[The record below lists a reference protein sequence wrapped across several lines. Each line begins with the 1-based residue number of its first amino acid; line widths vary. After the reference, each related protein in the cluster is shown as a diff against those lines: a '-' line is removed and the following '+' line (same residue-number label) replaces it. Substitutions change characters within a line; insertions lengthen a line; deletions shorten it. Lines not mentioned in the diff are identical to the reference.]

1 MHACGGLYDM
11 PMGAALKGW
20 SRERGWYPNAHAPV
34 SGRPRFSL
42 QWVGVL
48 ALYGIGFVAL
58 RSWSA
63 QWATFNL
70 FSLWFPA
77 AGLRFAFLWFVGPR
91 VTIWAACAEA
101 LASLGFGTVDLGP
114 QPLLGIVRTVS
125 PCLIYGL
132 VIHLLGHGRTTP
144 ATSDINPLSFSAAA
158 VISPILAGLGALA
171 TAFPELDA
179 TSHSDL
185 RTVFDSMLVFAL
197 GDLLG
202 ILLIAPPLL
211 ALSTWRW
218 RSPPLRMSGSVQ
230 SAHWIESV
238 VVLASAWGLVWL
250 LFELGYGVLLAP
262 VLLATLW
269 AGLRSGRVAA
279 WIALAVSA
287 LIILPVSDTSFNE
300 LERIHAHMLLAC
312 IAAGGYLVG
321 SYAESQERSAREIRR
336 RDRLL
341 FQAERLKT
349 LRAMSLG
356 VIHEISQPLSTI
368 ALEASSLTKVT
379 ATASPDYKAV
389 HEMAERIGRKTNDLS
404 ELVRRFRRFGEG
416 GPEERSLVGAKA
428 ILSDIIDLIRPE
440 AEQAGVRLHVSPA
453 PDVLVEVSDV
463 EIRQALLNLARNAL
477 AASPQPGGS
486 LWLSCRADDSSLS
499 FTIEN
504 IRTGEPRPAG
514 MRIGL
519 LIAEAIAKVHGGN
532 LHFDSPRPGRVRCNF
547 VIPIAKSPDKQ

>member
-1 MHACGGLYDM
+1 M
-11 PMGAALKGW
+11 PMGSAVKGDLKQ
-20 SRERGWYPNAHAPV
+20 RGWQSSARPPGL
-34 SGRPRFSL
+34 SGRLRSSL
-42 QWVGVL
+42 QWVAIL

-91 VTIWAACAEA
+91 FTVWAAGAEL
-101 LASLGFGTVDLGP
+101 LASLAFGTVELGP
-114 QPLLGIVRTVS
+114 HPPLVIVRTVS

-132 VIHLLGHGRTTP
+132 VIHLTGHHRNTRS
-144 ATSDINPLSFSAAA
+144 ASDIDPLRFSAAA
-158 VISPILAGLGALA
+158 VIGPILACIGALA
-171 TAFPELDA
+171 TAFPELNATEDA
-179 TSHSDL
+179 DL
-185 RTVFDSMLVFAL
+185 RTLFDSMLVFAL

-202 ILLIAPPLL
+202 ILLLAPPLL
-211 ALSTWRW
+211 TLSAWQWQTL
-218 RSPPLRMSGSVQ
+218 PLRLSDLRPAYWV
-230 SAHWIESV
+230 ESV
-238 VVLASAWGLVWL
+238 VVLALAWGLVWL

-287 LIILPVSDTSFNE
+287 LIILPVSNTSFNE
-300 LERIHAHMLLAC
+300 LERIQAHMLLAC

-321 SYAESQERSAREIRR
+321 SYAESRERSVREIRR

-379 ATASPDYKAV
+379 ATASPDYEAIQ
-389 HEMAERIGRKTNDLS
+389 EMAERIGRKTNDLS

-416 GPEERSLVGAKA
+416 GPEERSLVGAQA
-428 ILSDIIDLIRPE
+428 ILNDIIELIRPE
-440 AEQAGVRLHVSPA
+440 SEQAGVRLHVSPA
-453 PDVLVEVSDV
+453 PDVLVEVSDI
-463 EIRQALLNLARNAL
+463 EIRQALLNLVRNAL

-486 LWLSCRADDSSLS
+486 LWLSCRADDDGLS

-519 LIAEAIAKVHGGN
+519 LIAEAIAKVHGGS
-532 LHFDSPRPGRVRCNF
+532 LRFDSPRLGHVRCNF
-547 VIPIAKSPDKQ
+547 ILPVARGFDEQ